1 MADGSDGVRHAR
13 RRDCALPLSS
23 RGRPNPASSAG
34 SDEPVLNIGYH
45 LHSRRVVGLA
55 IVAVTVA
62 ANVGL
67 FAGSLVFLASGQTFE
82 QFSGIE

>member
-1 MADGSDGVRHAR
+1 
-13 RRDCALPLSS
+13 
-23 RGRPNPASSAG
+23 
-34 SDEPVLNIGYH
+34 
-45 LHSRRVVGLA
+45 LA